1 MYNTITDN
9 LDEIIV
15 VRNGIQGL
23 HYFNQKGLDSLIE
36 AADLTQHKST
46 CKSGLMSLS
55 EQIMKFEEIK
65 LTPD

>member
-15 VRNGIQGL
+15 VRNKTQGL
-23 HYFNQKGLDSLIE
+23 HYFNQKGLDSLTE
-36 AADLTQHKST
+36 AANLTERKQT
-46 CKSGLMSLS
+46 CKSGLLSLN